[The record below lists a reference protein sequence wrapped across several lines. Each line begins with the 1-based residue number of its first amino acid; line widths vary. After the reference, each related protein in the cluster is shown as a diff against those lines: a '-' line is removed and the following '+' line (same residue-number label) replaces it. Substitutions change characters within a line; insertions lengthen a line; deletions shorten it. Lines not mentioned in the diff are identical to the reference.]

1 VEGKR
6 IPLLAALLFSFCF
19 DSHVPPILYMC
30 SLSGVEEPAERE
42 EVREGGEE
50 GEREAGGGVGVE
62 REKERER
69 EKNGEMICMY

>member
-1 VEGKR
+1 MQGKR
-6 IPLLAALLFSFCF
+6 IPLLAALLLSFCF

-50 GEREAGGGVGVE
+50 GEREVGGGV
-62 REKERER
+62 R
-69 EKNGEMICMY
+69 